1 MDFELSSTLLERRFD
16 LALIVLYLAF
26 IVAIG
31 FLFSGKSNNPS
42 NYFRGGGKMLWWMTG
57 ASAFM
62 VQFSAWTF
70 TGAAGKAYTDG
81 LSVAVIFIGNAI
93 GYFVSYLLV
102 AEMFRQTRCIT
113 PVDAIRRR
121 YGPVNEQFFTWAQVP
136 LGVIQAG
143 IWLNGLAIFTS
154 AVFGISIEWTIAI
167 TGLVVMFVS
176 LTGGAWA
183 VVASDYV
190 QMLVIM
196 AISITA
202 VVFVGLKVGVTN
214 VVTEFPADLFTNNVN
229 YFGLF
234 VVWALMS
241 ITKQIFSTNN
251 MYDAS
256 RYLVA
261 KDSLNAK
268 KAALLASILM
278 FAGTFIWFLPPMAT
292 AVMGVDLSAA
302 YPTLGGKAKDA
313 AYLAFVDFAMPVGM
327 VGIMMAA
334 LFSATMSSMDSGLNR
349 SAGIMAMNFYKP
361 VIRKGEASDSELM
374 LFGKGVTFVFGI
386 LIIFVSLFIAS
397 LKSLSLF
404 DIMLQMGSL
413 IQMPILIPLFLAVFV
428 KKVPDWAPWATVL
441 VGMCVSYVSK
451 FVLTGDV
458 LGGMFGLDFTGRE
471 TGDLVFAVSMF
482 LHLVVTTGFFFVTRL
497 FYKGLTDA
505 RTSEVDHF
513 FEDIGTPVDSEPGVS
528 ETDLEQRN
536 KLGTLA
542 VIYGATICLLPLIP
556 QPGGQGAAFLGFG
569 LTGGIVLIIGALLK
583 LSARV
588 PKDQIIP
595 SSQPGE

>member
-1 MDFELSSTLLERRFD
+1 MENELLASLFERRVD
-16 LALIVLYLAF
+16 LAIVVLYLVF

-42 NYFRGGGKMLWWMTG
+42 NYFRGGGKLLWWMTG

-70 TGAAGKAYTDG
+70 TGAAGKAYNDG
-81 LSVAVIFIGNAI
+81 LAVAVIFVGNAI
-93 GYFVSYLLV
+93 GYFVSFLLV

-143 IWLNGLAIFTS
+143 IWLNGLAIFSS
-154 AVFGISIEWTIAI
+154 AVFGIPIEWTIVI
-167 TGLVVMFVS
+167 TGFIVMFVS

-202 VVFVGLKVGVTN
+202 TIFVFIEIGVTN
-214 VVTEFPADLFTNNVN
+214 VVTQFPNDMFTNNMN
-229 YFGLF
+229 YVGLF
-234 VVWALMS
+234 FVWALMS
-241 ITKQIFSTNN
+241 ISKQIFSTNN

-261 KDSLNAK
+261 KDSAHAK

-278 FAGTFIWFLPPMAT
+278 FCGTFIWFLPPMA
-292 AVMGVDLSAA
+292 AAGAGIDLAA
-302 YPTLGGKAKDA
+302 TYPTLGAKAADA
-313 AYLAFVDFAMPVGM
+313 AYLAFVDFLMPVGM

-349 SAGIMAMNFYKP
+349 SAGIMCMNFYQP
-361 VIRKGEASDSELM
+361 VIKRGKASDSELM
-374 LFGKGVTFVFGI
+374 VVGKLITFLFGV
-386 LIIFVSLFIAS
+386 IIVLVGLFIAS
-397 LKSLSLF
+397 LKEISLF

-428 KKVPDWAPWATVL
+428 KKVPDWTPWATVL
-441 VGMCVSYVSK
+441 LGVCVSLVSK
-451 FVLTGDV
+451 YVLTPDM
-458 LGGMFGLDFTGRE
+458 LGGLFDIEFTSRE
-471 TGDLVFAVSMF
+471 RADLVFIISMF
-482 LHLVVTTGFFFVTRL
+482 LHLTVTTGFFFWTRR
-497 FYKGLTDA
+497 FYNGLSEL
-505 RTSEVDHF
+505 RHEEVDKF
-513 FEDIGTPVDSEPGVS
+513 FEDISTPVISEEGVS
-528 ETDLEQRN
+528 DTDREQRN

-542 VIYGATICLLPLIP
+542 MIYGGTIFLLPLVP
-556 QPGGQGAAFLGFG
+556 QPDGDFGIALLGFSI
-569 LTGGIVLIIGALLK
+569 TGGIVFVIGALLK
-583 LSARV
+583 F
-588 PKDQIIP
+588 
-595 SSQPGE
+595 SSKQGLPAPAE

>member
-1 MDFELSSTLLERRFD
+1 METELIASLLERRVDF
-16 LALIVLYLAF
+16 ALVALYLVF

-42 NYFRGGGKMLWWMTG
+42 NYFRGGGKLLWWMTG

-70 TGAAGKAYTDG
+70 TGAAGKAYNDG
-81 LSVAVIFIGNAI
+81 LAVAVIFIGNSI
-93 GYFVSYLLV
+93 GYFVSFLLV

-154 AVFGISIEWTIAI
+154 AVFGISIEWTIVI

-196 AISITA
+196 AISVTA
-202 VVFVGLKVGVTN
+202 TVFVAAEFGVSN
-214 VVTEFPADLFTNNVN
+214 VIAEFPNDLFTNNMN
-229 YFGLF
+229 YVGLF
-234 VVWALMS
+234 FVWSLMS
-241 ITKQIFSTNN
+241 ISKQIFSTNN

-268 KAALLASILM
+268 KAALLASLLM
-278 FAGTFIWFLPPMAT
+278 LAGTFIWFLPPMAT
-292 AVMGVDLSAA
+292 AVMGVNLTEA
-302 YPTLGGKAKDA
+302 YPTLGSKATDA

-349 SAGIMAMNFYKP
+349 SAGIMCMNFYQP
-361 VIRKGEASDSELM
+361 VIKRGRASDAELM
-374 LFGKGVTFVFGI
+374 IVGKVITFLFGLVIVGVG
-386 LIIFVSLFIAS
+386 LFIAS
-397 LKSLSLF
+397 LKQLSLF

-428 KKVPDWAPWATVL
+428 KKVPDWAPWATVVL
-441 VGMCVSYVSK
+441 GVGVSLVSK
-451 FVLTGDV
+451 YVLTPD
-458 LGGMFGLDFTGRE
+458 LISSFTSMEFTGRE
-471 TGDLVFAVSMF
+471 SSDLVFIVSMF
-482 LHLVVTTGFFFVTRL
+482 LHLTVTTGFFFWSRRFYAGLSEKRL
-497 FYKGLTDA
+497 A
-505 RTSEVDHF
+505 EVDAF
-513 FEDIGTPVDSEPGVS
+513 FEDVTTPVVSEQEVS

-542 VIYGATICLLPLIP
+542 MIYGATILLLPLIP
-556 QPGGQGAAFLGFG
+556 QEGSQVPAILGFG
-569 LTGGIVLIIGALLK
+569 LTGGIVLVIGTLLK
-583 LSARV
+583 LSAR
-588 PKDQIIP
+588 P
-595 SSQPGE
+595 SKARKASAARA

>member
-1 MDFELSSTLLERRFD
+1 MENELLVSLLERRVDF
-16 LALIVLYLAF
+16 ALVVLYLVF

-31 FLFSGKSNNPS
+31 LLFSGKSNTPS
-42 NYFRGGGKMLWWMTG
+42 NYFRGGGKLLWWMTG

-70 TGAAGKAYTDG
+70 TGAAGKAYNDG
-81 LSVAVIFIGNAI
+81 LAVAVIFIGNSI
-93 GYFVSYLLV
+93 GYFVSFLLV

-154 AVFGISIEWTIAI
+154 AVFGISIEWTIVI
-167 TGLVVMFVS
+167 TGMIVMFVS

-202 VVFVGLKVGVTN
+202 TVFVAAEFGVGTVIA
-214 VVTEFPADLFTNNVN
+214 EFPNDLLTNDIN

-241 ITKQIFSTNN
+241 ISKQIFSTNN

-261 KDSLNAK
+261 KDSSHAK
-268 KAALLASILM
+268 KAALLASVLM

-292 AVMGVDLSAA
+292 AVMGVDLAA
-302 YPTLGGKAKDA
+302 QYPTLGNKAPDA

-349 SAGIMAMNFYKP
+349 SAGIMCMNFYQP
-361 VIRKGEASDSELM
+361 VIKRGRATDAELM
-374 LFGKGVTFVFGI
+374 VVGKVITFCFGVVIVLVG
-386 LIIFVSLFIAS
+386 LFISS
-397 LKSLSLF
+397 LKEISLF

-441 VGMCVSYVSK
+441 VGVGVSLLSK
-451 FVLTGDV
+451 YVLTSDV
-458 LGGMFGLDFTGRE
+458 LGGIFGVEFTSRE
-471 TGDLVFAVSMF
+471 GSDLVFIVSMA
-482 LHLVVTTGFFFVTRL
+482 LHLTVTTGFFFFTRF
-497 FYKGLTDA
+497 FYNGLTD
-505 RTSEVDHF
+505 RRHDEVDAF
-513 FEDIGTPVDSEPGVS
+513 FEDIATPVVSEEGVS
-528 ETDLEQRN
+528 QTDLEQRN

-542 VIYGATICLLPLIP
+542 MIYGGTIFLLPLIP
-556 QPGGQGAAFLGFG
+556 QPDGRTAAVLGFA
-569 LTGGIVLIIGALLK
+569 LVGGIVLGIGALLK
-583 LSARV
+583 LSAR
-588 PKDQIIP
+588 PKAGQRVIP
-595 SSQPGE
+595 

>member
-1 MDFELSSTLLERRFD
+1 MENDLLASVLERRVDF
-16 LALIVLYLAF
+16 ALVVLYLIF

-31 FLFSGKSNNPS
+31 FLFSGKSNTPS
-42 NYFRGGGKMLWWMTG
+42 NYFRGGGKLLWWMTG

-81 LSVAVIFIGNAI
+81 LAVAVIFIGNAV
-93 GYFVSYLLV
+93 GYFVSFLLV

-154 AVFGISIEWTIAI
+154 AVFGISIEWTIVI

-202 VVFVGLKVGVTN
+202 CVFVA
-214 VVTEFPADLFTNNVN
+214 TEFGVSTVIVEFPNDLFTNNMN
-229 YFGLF
+229 YVGLF
-234 VVWALMS
+234 FVWSLMS
-241 ITKQIFSTNN
+241 ISKQIFSTNN

-261 KDSLNAK
+261 KDSKNAK
-268 KAALLASILM
+268 KAALLASLLM
-278 FAGTFIWFLPPMAT
+278 LAGTFIWFLPPMAT
-292 AVMGVDLSAA
+292 AVMGIDLEAT
-302 YPTLGGKAKDA
+302 YPTLGSKASDA
-313 AYLAFVDFAMPVGM
+313 AYLGFVDTVMPVGM

-349 SAGIMAMNFYKP
+349 SAGIMCMNFYKP
-361 VIRKGEASDSELM
+361 VIRGGHASDGELM
-374 LFGKGVTFVFGI
+374 TVGKIITFFFGV
-386 LIIFVSLFIAS
+386 IIVLVGLFIAS
-397 LKSLSLF
+397 LKELSLF

-428 KKVPDWAPWATVL
+428 RRVPDWAPWATVIL
-441 VGMCVSYVSK
+441 GIGVSLLSK
-451 FVLTGDV
+451 YVLTADA
-458 LGGMFGLDFTGRE
+458 LGAMFGAEFTSRE
-471 TGDLVFAVSMF
+471 GSDLVFIVSMF
-482 LHLVVTTGFFFVTRL
+482 LHLTVTVGFFFWTRR
-497 FYKGLTDA
+497 FYNGLSPV
-505 RTSEVDHF
+505 RHEEVDAF
-513 FEDIGTPVDSEPGVS
+513 FEDIATPVVSEEGVS
-528 ETDLEQRN
+528 ATDLEQRN

-542 VIYGATICLLPLIP
+542 MIYGVTILLLPLIP
-556 QPGGQGAAFLGFG
+556 QPDGQEGAFFGFG
-569 LTGGIVLIIGALLK
+569 LTGGIVLCIGALLK
-583 LSARV
+583 LSARGPATV
-588 PKDQIIP
+588 VEPA
-595 SSQPGE
+595 E

>member
-1 MDFELSSTLLERRFD
+1 MDNALLASAMERRVD
-16 LALIVLYLAF
+16 LALVVLYLIF
-26 IVAIG
+26 IIAIG
-31 FLFSGKSNNPS
+31 FMFSGKSNTPS
-42 NYFRGGGKMLWWMTG
+42 NYFRGGGKLLWWMTG

-70 TGAAGKAYTDG
+70 TGAAGKAYSDG
-81 LSVAVIFIGNAI
+81 LAVAVIFIGNAV
-93 GYFVSYLLV
+93 GYFVSFLLV

-154 AVFGISIEWTIAI
+154 AVFGISIEWTIVI

-196 AISITA
+196 AISVTA
-202 VVFVGLKVGVTN
+202 CVFVATEFGVTN
-214 VVTEFPADLFTNNVN
+214 VVAEFPNHLFTNDMN
-229 YFGLF
+229 YVGLF
-234 VVWALMS
+234 IVWSLMS
-241 ITKQIFSTNN
+241 ISKQIFSTNN
-251 MYDAS
+251 LYDAS

-268 KAALLASILM
+268 KAALLASLLM
-278 FAGTFIWFLPPMAT
+278 LAGTFIWFLPPMAT
-292 AVMGVDLSAA
+292 AVMGIDLAA
-302 YPTLGGKAKDA
+302 QYPTLGSKASEA
-313 AYLAFVDFAMPVGM
+313 AYLGFVDVAMPVGM

-349 SAGIMAMNFYKP
+349 SAGIMCMNFYKP
-361 VIRKGEASDSELM
+361 VIKGGEATDSELM
-374 LFGKGVTFVFGI
+374 LVGKIVTFLFGV
-386 LIIFVSLFIAS
+386 IIVLVGLFIAS
-397 LKSLSLF
+397 LKELSLF

-413 IQMPILIPLFLAVFV
+413 IQMPILIPLFLAIFIRR
-428 KKVPDWAPWATVL
+428 VPDWAPWATVVL
-441 VGMCVSYVSK
+441 GIGVSLVSK
-451 FVLTGDV
+451 YILTSDMIGAT
-458 LGGMFGLDFTGRE
+458 LGMNFTGRE
-471 TGDLVFAVSMF
+471 SSDLVFIVSMV
-482 LHLVVTTGFFFVTRL
+482 LHLTVTVGFFFWTRR
-497 FYKGLTDA
+497 FYNGLSPK
-505 RTSEVDHF
+505 RHEEVDAF
-513 FEDIGTPVDSEPGVS
+513 FDDIATPVISEEGVS

-542 VIYGATICLLPLIP
+542 MIYGATIFLLPLIP
-556 QPGGQGAAFLGFG
+556 QPDGRTGALLGFG
-569 LTGGIVLIIGALLK
+569 LTGGIVLGLGALLK
-583 LSARV
+583 LSARKPVTVAV
-588 PKDQIIP
+588 PV
-595 SSQPGE
+595 GE

>member
-1 MDFELSSTLLERRFD
+1 MDNELVMSLFERRVDF
-16 LALIVLYLAF
+16 ALVVLYLIF

-31 FLFSGKSNNPS
+31 FLFSGKSKDPS
-42 NYFRGGGKMLWWMTG
+42 NYFRGGGKLLWWMTG

-70 TGAAGKAYTDG
+70 TGAAGKAYNDG
-81 LSVAVIFIGNAI
+81 LAVAIIFIGNSV
-93 GYFVSYLLV
+93 GYFVSFLLV

-167 TGLVVMFVS
+167 TGFVVMFVS

-202 VVFVGLKVGVTN
+202 TVFVAFEYGVGTVIA
-214 VVTEFPADLFTNNVN
+214 EFPNHLFTNNVN
-229 YFGLF
+229 YVGLF
-234 VVWALMS
+234 FVWALMS

-268 KAALLASILM
+268 KAALLASLLM

-292 AVMGVDLSAA
+292 AVMGVDLQAL
-302 YPTLGGKAKDA
+302 YPTLGSKASDA
-313 AYLAFVDFAMPVGM
+313 AYLAFVDVAMPVGM

-349 SAGIMAMNFYKP
+349 SAGIMCMNFYKP
-361 VIRKGEASDSELM
+361 VIKGGECSNGELIVVGKFITF
-374 LFGKGVTFVFGI
+374 LFGVVIVLVG
-386 LIIFVSLFIAS
+386 LFISS
-397 LKSLSLF
+397 LKEISLF

-428 KKVPDWAPWATVL
+428 KKVPDWAPWATVI
-441 VGMCVSYVSK
+441 VGITVSLVSK
-451 FVLTGDV
+451 YVLTAAL
-458 LGGMFGLDFTGRE
+458 LGSMLGVDFTGRE
-471 TGDLVFAVSMF
+471 SSDLVFIVSMV
-482 LHLVVTTGFFFVTRL
+482 LHLTVTTGFFFWTRR
-497 FYKGLTDA
+497 FYNGLTEK
-505 RTSEVDHF
+505 RHMEVDEF
-513 FEDIGTPVDSEPGVS
+513 FDDISKPVVS
-528 ETDLEQRN
+528 EDGVYASDLEQRN

-542 VIYGATICLLPLIP
+542 MIYGAVILLLPLIP
-556 QPGGQGAAFLGFG
+556 QPDGRANAFIGFAV
-569 LTGGIVLIIGALLK
+569 TGGIVLVIGALLRM
-583 LSARV
+583 SARA
-588 PKDQIIP
+588 PKGTVVIED
-595 SSQPGE
+595 

>member
-1 MDFELSSTLLERRFD
+1 MENELVSAIFERRVDF
-16 LALIVLYLAF
+16 ALVVLYLVF

-31 FLFSGKSNNPS
+31 VMFSGKSKDPS
-42 NYFRGGGKMLWWMTG
+42 EYFRGGGKMLWWMTG

-70 TGAAGKAYTDG
+70 TGAAGKAYSDG
-81 LSVAVIFIGNAI
+81 LSVAVIFIGNAV
-93 GYFVSYLLV
+93 GYFVSFLLV

-167 TGLVVMFVS
+167 TGLIVMFVS
-176 LTGGAWA
+176 LSGGAWA

-202 VVFVGLKVGVTN
+202 TAFVAFEYGVSNVIAEFPGHLVTN
-214 VVTEFPADLFTNNVN
+214 DVN
-229 YFGLF
+229 YVGLF
-234 VVWALMS
+234 VVWCLMS

-268 KAALLASILM
+268 KAALLASVLM
-278 FAGTFIWFLPPMAT
+278 FAGAFIWFLPPMAT
-292 AVMGVDLSAA
+292 AVMGIDLGAM
-302 YPTLGGKAKDA
+302 YPTLGNKASDA
-313 AYLAFVDFAMPVGM
+313 AYLAFVDIAMPVGM
-327 VGIMMAA
+327 VGIMIAA
-334 LFSATMSSMDSGLNR
+334 MFSATMSSMDTGLNR
-349 SAGIMAMNFYKP
+349 SAGIMCMNFYQP
-361 VIRKGEASDSELM
+361 VIKKGTAGNAELIIAGKIITF
-374 LFGKGVTFVFGI
+374 LFGIAII
-386 LIIFVSLFIAS
+386 LVSLFISS
-397 LKSLSLF
+397 LQNISLF

-413 IQMPILIPLFLAVFV
+413 IQMPILIPLFLAIFV
-428 KKVPDWAPWATVL
+428 RRVPDWSPWATVVVGL
-441 VGMCVSYVSK
+441 VVSLLSK
-451 FVLTGDV
+451 YLLTPDL
-458 LGGMFGLDFTGRE
+458 LGNITGIDFTGRE
-471 TGDLVFAVSMF
+471 SSDLVFTVSMA
-482 LHLVVTTGFFFVTRL
+482 LHLTVTTGFFFMTRL
-497 FYKGLTDA
+497 FYTGLSPVRDQ
-505 RTSEVDHF
+505 EVDRF
-513 FEDIGTPVDSEPGVS
+513 FDDISTPVVSPPGAS

-542 VIYGATICLLPLIP
+542 LIYGATIFLLPLIP
-556 QPGGQGAAFLGFG
+556 QPDGRTAALLGFG
-569 LTGGIVLIIGALLK
+569 LTGGIVFGIGFLLK
-583 LSARV
+583 LSAKKGAAVARH
-588 PKDQIIP
+588 
-595 SSQPGE
+595 